1 MKVTKQEVEKAKA
14 DYDDKAEGSMVVL
27 LNGQLLDGAEAAWD
41 KYFELKQEYENG
53 NSKTNQ

>member
-1 MKVTKQEVEKAKA
+1 MKVTKQEVEKA
-14 DYDDKAEGSMVVL
+14 YDAYRAAAEGSVVVL